1 MYSETEPYE
10 NLIEVLID
18 FTDRG
23 VDLRFRLLVT
33 RKDRKEARALRNSM
47 IRYFSEGARLPQRL
61 LSSSP
66 LCLLSAFAA
75 N

>member
-18 FTDRG
+18 FTDRR
-23 VDLRFRLLVT
+23 VDLRFRLLGK

-47 IRYFSEGARLPQRL
+47 VCYLRRDQTAATPFVFESF
-61 LSSSP
+61 LS
-66 LCLLSAFAA
+66 F
-75 N
+75 